1 MVSISEIST
10 NSELFKHASV
20 QTLLDDRLDS
30 FVDVVM
36 LVLASDNRGDLAGSL
51 ALNLLGGVDV
61 ASPLL
66 CETSINLVFATVLV
80 TAVLDGDDV
89 SVVLL
94 REYLLVDHRLLSG
107 VVVILVNLLVDS
119 GYVLLV
125 LLLLNCLVLHSRV
138 DLLVDSGVVL
148 TRLGHQPFNGGFGGI
163 HCDSCCWV

>member
-1 MVSISEIST
+1 MVSTSEIST
-10 NSELFKHASV
+10 NSELSKHASV

-107 VVVILVNLLVDS
+107 VVVILVNLLIDS

-125 LLLLNCLVLHSRV
+125 LLPLNSLVLHSRV

-148 TRLGHQPFNGGFGGI
+148 TGFGHQSFDGGFGGV
-163 HCDSCCWV
+163 HCDGFF